1 MAPLE
6 SADPERIGR
15 YRLINR
21 LGSGGMGQVFL
32 GRSAG
37 GRAVAVKRIHPH
49 MAADA
54 SFRERFAREVT
65 AARQVSGAF
74 TAPVID
80 AGPDDEV
87 PWLVTSYVPS
97 LPLDEAIQAH
107 GPLPEASVHVL
118 AAGLAE
124 ALTEIHRVGL
134 IHRDLKP
141 GNVLLSEDG
150 PRVIDF
156 GIARATD
163 GTAATQSVIG
173 TPGFMS
179 PEQVQGEALGP
190 ASDLFAYGAVL
201 AFAATGTGPFGEGSM
216 PTMVMRIISREPDLS
231 AVPESLRHL
240 VAACLSKDASGRPSP
255 GEILDYLGDVPA
267 GTAWLPPTVMRGV
280 QEQVAKVNQALS
292 GSANDPQATGG
303 HRRTEVLG
311 AGGAA
316 ALGGAAGAAA
326 GAAAAGALG
335 DDQATRIAPAGGA
348 PAAGD
353 HGATSVMGSEGLQS
367 GAQGQGYQPT
377 ARFPA
382 TQQQPGTPPTAQYGQ
397 QQYAHGQA
405 PYGQGQGQYTQGQGQ
420 YGQGQHGQG
429 EYGRQARSGGDDPYA
444 GLYGERRG
452 GADTAGYQQQEQQR
466 RMQAEQ
472 ARAQQQAE
480 EQRRRAEQQRQVEE
494 QRRRQEA
501 ERVHRERLRAEQEAT
516 RRAQAQA
523 RHADQPGVW
532 GFVKLLPLLILPL
545 VQIPLGYGASL
556 AWEWFTTETQLW
568 NGRAFG
574 FEPLSMAGFWSATM
588 LGYFLFNN
596 LVSLEFLVRS
606 LRTAFVTG
614 AVLALGVIA
623 ATNFLLYGFGFWA

>member
-37 GRAVAVKRIHPH
+37 GRAVAIKRIHPH

-97 LPLDEAIQAH
+97 LPLDEALRAH

-124 ALTEIHRVGL
+124 ALAEIHRVGL

-267 GTAWLPPTVMRGV
+267 GTAWLPPAVMRGV
-280 QEQVAKVNQALS
+280 QEQVAKVNRALA
-292 GSANDPQATGG
+292 GSAHDPQATGG

-326 GAAAAGALG
+326 AGALG
-335 DDQATRIAPAGGA
+335 DDQATRVAPADGPHAQG
-348 PAAGD
+348 AGD
-353 HGATSVMGSEGLQS
+353 HGATSVMG
-367 GAQGQGYQPT
+367 AQGHQPTAEGQGYRPT
-377 ARFPA
+377 AQFPA

-397 QQYAHGQA
+397 GQ
-405 PYGQGQGQYTQGQGQ
+405 YGQSQAQYGQSQGQ
-420 YGQGQHGQG
+420 YGQGRYGQ
-429 EYGRQARSGGDDPYA
+429 QARPADDDPYA

-452 GADTAGYQQQEQQR
+452 GADTAGYRQQEQQR

-480 EQRRRAEQQRQVEE
+480 EQRRRAEQQRQMEE

-523 RHADQPGVW
+523 RQADQPGVW

-556 AWEWFTTETQLW
+556 AWEWFTTQTQVW
-568 NGRAFG
+568 NGSAFA
-574 FEPLSMAGFWSATM
+574 FEPLSMTGFWSATM

-623 ATNFLLYGFGFWA
+623 ATNFLLYGFGFWG